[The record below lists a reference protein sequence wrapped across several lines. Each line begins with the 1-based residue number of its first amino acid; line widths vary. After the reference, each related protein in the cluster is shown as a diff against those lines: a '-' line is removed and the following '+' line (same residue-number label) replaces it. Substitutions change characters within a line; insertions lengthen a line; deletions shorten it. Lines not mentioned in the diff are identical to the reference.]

1 MIRKTAFLVTGT
13 VTGLVAVLSYNPPKL
28 DSAIAA
34 SGTTT
39 LPTSN
44 GNTASN
50 STTSQAQQ
58 QNTTNSPAQ
67 PAPSSTASGKSTNA
81 TKSSSTS
88 TASNSSSTATTTENN
103 TSSSTQSSA
112 VVTPQKQSS
121 STSGTYKG
129 ETIQTRWGPVQVQ
142 ITVSNGK
149 IADISTLQYPNG
161 DRRSQ
166 MISSQVIPWLQQE
179 ALQAQSANI
188 SGIGGATY
196 TSGGFINSLAS
207 ALQKAG
213 L

>member
-39 LPTSN
+39 LPTTN
-44 GNTASN
+44 GNTN
-50 STTSQAQQ
+50 SSTSTNAQTQ
-58 QNTTNSPAQ
+58 SANNSPAQ
-67 PAPSSTASGKSTNA
+67 PAPSQASTKTPNSKKNSTSSSV
-81 TKSSSTS
+81 SSSTS
-88 TASNSSSTATTTENN
+88 SQSTATENSATN
-103 TSSSTQSSA
+103 STQSSA
-112 VVTPQKQSS
+112 VVTPQKQSA

>member
-34 SGTTT
+34 SGATT

-67 PAPSSTASGKSTNA
+67 TAPTTSARTSPSSNQSSA
-81 TKSSSTS
+81 TTS
-88 TASNSSSTATTTENN
+88 ASNSSSASTTTTEN
-103 TSSSTQSSA
+103 SAAQSPAS
-112 VVTPQKQSS
+112 VTPKKQSA

-142 ITVSNGK
+142 ITVANGK
-149 IADISTLQYPNG
+149 ISDISTLQYPNG

>member
-34 SGTTT
+34 SGATT

-67 PAPSSTASGKSTNA
+67 PAPTTSART
-81 TKSSSTS
+81 STS
-88 TASNSSSTATTTENN
+88 SNQGSATTSASNSSSASTTTTEN
-103 TSSSTQSSA
+103 SAAQSPAS
-112 VVTPQKQSS
+112 VTPQKQSA

-142 ITVSNGK
+142 ITVANGK
-149 IADISTLQYPNG
+149 ISDISTLQYPNG

>member
-28 DSAIAA
+28 ANAIAA
-34 SGTTT
+34 SGSTSAPATTDN
-39 LPTSN
+39 TSS
-44 GNTASN
+44 ASN
-50 STTSQAQQ
+50 NTQNSTSSSSSNTS
-58 QNTTNSPAQ
+58 
-67 PAPSSTASGKSTNA
+67 SSTKSNTPVQPSA
-81 TKSSSTS
+81 TKSSS
-88 TASNSSSTATTTENN
+88 NSSTSSAATSSTTTE
-103 TSSSTQSSA
+103 SPA
-112 VVTPQKQSS
+112 PTPTPTQKQSTGS
-121 STSGTYKG
+121 SGTYKG
-129 ETIQTRWGPVQVQ
+129 ETVQTRWGPVQVQ
-142 ITVSNGK
+142 IVVSNGK
-149 IADISTLQYPNG
+149 ITDISTLQYPNG

-213 L
+213 I